1 MDYFVKTRLEL
12 ELEGAYGPYFERKAK
27 DEVDHMQRYADN
39 GHILVDSDGAAYW
52 DTNWE
57 KNGKYLKED
66 AAEKLSFTDVIFDRE
81 ATRKAR
87 AAYSKAIKPKNKR
100 SKAR

>member
-1 MDYFVKTRLEL
+1 MDFYKTEFEL
-12 ELEGAYGPYFERKAK
+12 EIEGAYGAYRQQKAR
-27 DEVDHMQRYADN
+27 DEASHMQHYADN

-66 AAEKLSFTDVIFDRE
+66 AAEKLSFTDFIFDRE

-87 AAYSKAIKPKNKR
+87 VAYSKAIKPKR
-100 SKAR
+100 SKARK